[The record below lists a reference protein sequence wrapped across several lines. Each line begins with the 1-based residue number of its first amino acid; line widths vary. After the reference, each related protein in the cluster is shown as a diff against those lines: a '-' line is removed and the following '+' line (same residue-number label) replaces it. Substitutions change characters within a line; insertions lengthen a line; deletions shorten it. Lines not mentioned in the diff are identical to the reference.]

1 MASVTQLVPTLT
13 GGVSQQPDELKIPGQ
28 VNVANNVLPDVTHG
42 LLKRPGGKL
51 ITSLSDGT
59 NNSTANGRWFHYYR
73 DEDEQYIGQVSR
85 LGDINMWKCS
95 DGSEMNVNYT
105 AGKIAH
111 ISIDNEG
118 TGYTSAPTITISGGG
133 GSNATATATVSG
145 GKITAVTITNGGLGY
160 NFHPTVTVSG
170 GGGSNA
176 VLTAYPELHFYLK
189 HSNDED
195 VQTLTINDFTFL
207 TNRTKTVAMA
217 DTIEPL
223 RPPEIFVELKNKKY
237 ASQYSLNLFSTTAT
251 QAVSTATRISVDL
264 VRSSNNYCTTNGHMD
279 THLNRVN
286 NSTRCDSDAGQ
297 GSDDLGPNTGT
308 RIFDISSGMTLVDRD
323 AVGGT
328 LDASGDPQSDTSF
341 SYIVNVYGKLFGGT
355 YTQSGTT
362 VTISSNGHGLST
374 GNEVFFDF
382 LAGNGVDTTKTITVV
397 DANTFTF
404 TADASATQSSAENV
418 NYALN
423 NVQGRKDLY
432 FRITNTGQSTPV
444 GSGDNIQ
451 YRTRY
456 TTNND
461 LLYGGEGWQQGDHFY
476 VFMKDGYYKIT
487 IDEVSTTQVQANLGL
502 VRPTPTSFD
511 TKTTVTT
518 EGILGDLRAEI
529 VATGNFNNVQQI
541 GNGLYIT
548 RTSNVVNGVEQNF
561 FNASTPVTEL
571 LNIVAGEVLDV
582 DDLPRQCKHGFVV
595 KVANSANEEDDYYLK
610 FFANNG
616 LDGEGVWEECV
627 RPGDKTNFDA
637 ATMPIQLVRSNAT
650 TFTVSQ
656 VDWEGAQVGSTVVEG
671 TNPQASFVTKTI
683 NKMVFFRNRLVMLS
697 DENIIMSRPGNF
709 FNFWAKTATTFS
721 NVDPIDLSCSSTYP
735 AIVFDAIQV
744 NTGLVIFTKNQ
755 QFMLT
760 TDSDVLNPNTAK
772 INRLSSYNF
781 NFKTNPVN
789 LGTTIGFLDNAN
801 KYSRFFEMANIR
813 REGEPQVVEQSK
825 VVSQLFEK
833 DLKIISNSREN
844 GLILFSEE
852 DTSTLYGY
860 RYFTSGTER
869 ILQAWFQWTLTGT
882 VRYHCMLD
890 DSLYVVVKN
899 NNKDQLLK
907 YSIKLDDNGHFVT
920 AGEDYPVHL
929 DHCTSV
935 TTGGGTYDSS
945 TNKTTFPKPTGF
957 ESTNA
962 IAAYDTDSSGS
973 GNFTN
978 LGRFAD
984 AVINNSTG
992 NIEITGNWSG
1002 ETFLV
1007 GYQFEME
1014 VQLPKIFFTYQAGSA
1029 TRKDTR
1035 SDLIIHRVQF
1045 NFGKVGLYKME
1056 VDRIG
1061 ANKPLFTQEVE
1072 STIADAYAANNIGF
1086 VPDLQGIV
1094 PCYERNKN
1102 LVITVKSKHP
1112 SPATIVSYQW
1122 EGKYTNNNYT
1132 RV

>member
-13 GGVSQQPDELKIPGQ
+13 GGVSQQPDELKLPGQ

-59 NNSTANGRWFHYYR
+59 NNSVPNGRWFHYYR

-85 LGDINMWKCS
+85 TGDINMWKCS
-95 DGSEMNVNYT
+95 DGSEMTVTYT
-105 AGKIAH
+105 PAQ
-111 ISIDNEG
+111 
-118 TGYTSAPTITISGGG
+118 
-133 GSNATATATVSG
+133 ATAL
-145 GKITAVTITNGGLGY
+145 TN
-160 NFHPTVTVSG
+160 
-170 GGGSNA
+170 
-176 VLTAYPELHFYLK
+176 YLV

-195 VQTLTINDFTFL
+195 IQTLTINDFTFL
-207 TNRTKTVAMA
+207 TNRTKTVSMA
-217 DTIEPL
+217 STIEPL
-223 RPPEIFVELKNKKY
+223 RPPEVFIELKNIKY
-237 ASQYSLNLFSTTAT
+237 ASQYSLNLFSNTNTTPI
-251 QAVSTATRISVDL
+251 STATRITVDL
-264 VRSSNNYCTTNGHMD
+264 VRSSNNYCNTDGTIAS
-279 THLNRVN
+279 HLARVN
-286 NSTRCDSDAGQ
+286 NSTRCQTVDSNGDPTFNVNNDEQA
-297 GSDDLGPNTGT
+297 PNVAT
-308 RIFDISSGMTLVDRD
+308 RIFDISSGQTLVDTN
-323 AVGGT
+323 AVSTDG
-328 LDASGDPQSDTSF
+328 SSDF
-341 SYIVNVYGKLFGGT
+341 SYQANIYGKLYGGT

-362 VTISSNGHGLST
+362 VTVSSNGHVLNT
-374 GNEVFFDF
+374 GDEVFFDF
-382 LAGNGVDTTKTITVV
+382 LAGAGVDTTKTITKI
-397 DANTFTF
+397 DANTFSF
-404 TADASATQSSAENV
+404 TANASATQSSPANV

-423 NVQGRKDLY
+423 NVQGRSDLY
-432 FRITNTGQSTPV
+432 FRITTTGQSTPV
-444 GSGDNIQ
+444 GSGSNVE

-456 TTNND
+456 NTTND
-461 LLYGGEGWQQGDHFY
+461 LLYGGQGWQEGDHFY
-476 VFMKDGYYKIT
+476 VYMKDAYYEVT
-487 IDEVSTTQVQANLGL
+487 IDEVSTSNVQANLGL
-502 VRPTPTSFD
+502 IRPTPTAFD
-511 TKTTVTT
+511 TKTTVTA
-518 EGILGDLRAEI
+518 ESILGALRTEI
-529 VATGNFNNVQQI
+529 VATGNFNAVEQI
-541 GNGLYIT
+541 GNGLYIS

-561 FNASTPVTEL
+561 FNASTPVSEL
-571 LNIVAGEVLDV
+571 LNVVAGEVLTV
-582 DDLPRQCKHGFVV
+582 DDLPRQSKHGFVV

-610 FFANNG
+610 FLANNG
-616 LDGEGVWEECV
+616 LSGEGVWEECV

-637 ATMPIQLVRSNAT
+637 ATMPIQLVRTNAT
-650 TFTVSQ
+650 TFTLSQ
-656 VDWEGAQVGSTVVEG
+656 VDWEGAQVGSTVVGG

-697 DENIIMSRPGNF
+697 DENVIMSRPGNF
-709 FNFWAKTATTFS
+709 FNFWAKTAQTFS

-813 REGEPQVVEQSK
+813 REGEPEVVEQSK

-860 RYFTSGTER
+860 RYFTSGNER

-882 VRYHCMLD
+882 IQYHCMLD
-890 DSLYVVVKN
+890 DALYVVVRN
-899 NNKDQLLK
+899 GSSNKDQLLK

-920 AGEDYPVHL
+920 AGEDYPIHL
-929 DHCTSV
+929 DHCKSV
-935 TTGGGTYDSS
+935 TTGGGTYNST

-957 ESTNA
+957 ESSND
-962 IAAYDTDSSGS
+962 IAAYDIDSG
-973 GNFTN
+973 TN
-978 LGRFAD
+978 LGRFAE
-984 AVINNSTG
+984 VTINGSNL
-992 NIEITGNWSG
+992 EISGNWSG
-1002 ETFLV
+1002 ETFLI
-1007 GYQFEME
+1007 GYQFEMQVE
-1014 VQLPKIFFTYQAGSA
+1014 LPKIFFTYQAGSA

-1035 SDLIIHRVQF
+1035 SDLIVHRVKF

-1056 VDRIG
+1056 VDRVG
-1061 ANKPLFTQEVE
+1061 VNKPLFIQEVE
-1072 STIADAYAANNIGF
+1072 STIADAYTANNVGF
-1086 VPDLQGIV
+1086 VPDLQGVV

-1112 SPATIVSYQW
+1112 SPATIISYQW